1 VSIRSRHRRRELFY
15 AQSWRGAYRGYDLVK
30 EFVAALSVVGL
41 LVLVLAAVFGSP
53 DRPAITLT
61 EWATQAPDDFLTT
74 AVAELDGT
82 STSATYGAPYINDPT
97 AGQMVGPLPLQRWG
111 GVREPV
117 DPAMDFVVRP
127 LSTSTNP
134 DILAALKKYEGASS
148 DQQTGWASA
157 YGDALAN
164 APDGDPGKVAPGD
177 YGPVPAMV
185 TGLLAMAT
193 SGALDGLIQEQG
205 GFYQTNYA
213 RSSLFLADGGYLNDQ
228 ARAEHLGGN
237 QWGMMNE
244 VGGFPGQPWL
254 APYSFWYQIP
264 PFTSSH
270 NADAL
275 IWALMSSVAILFTLI
290 PFIPGLRELP
300 RRLRAY
306 RLIWRDHYR
315 NNPGSPTTG
324 SGPRHGGAGVT
335 FRRSRPEPAGSR
347 DHA

>member
-1 VSIRSRHRRRELFY
+1 
-15 AQSWRGAYRGYDLVK
+15 VK
-30 EFVAALSVVGL
+30 EFVAALMVVAV
-41 LVLVLAAVFGSP
+41 LVLVLATVFGSP

-61 EWATQAPDDFLTT
+61 EWATQAPDDFLAT

-82 STSATYGAPYINDPT
+82 SKSATYGAPYIDDPT

-117 DPAMDFVVRP
+117 DPAVDFVIRP

-134 DILAALKKYEGASS
+134 AVMAAVKQYEAAPP
-148 DQQTGWASA
+148 DQQTTWASA

-164 APDGDPGKVAPGD
+164 APDGDSTKVAKGD
-177 YGPVPAMV
+177 YGPIPAMAA
-185 TGLLAMAT
+185 GLLAMAQ

-213 RSSLFLADGGYLNDQ
+213 RSTLFLADGGYLEDQ

-244 VGGFPGQPWL
+244 VGSFPGQPWL

-264 PFTSSH
+264 PFTSSP

-275 IWALMSSVAILFTLI
+275 IWVLMSTVAVVFTLI

-300 RRLRAY
+300 RLLRAY

-315 NNPGSPTTG
+315 SGAASPTTG
-324 SGPRHGGAGVT
+324 GPGSVMSEADAVAAGAGGG
-335 FRRSRPEPAGSR
+335 E
-347 DHA
+347 

>member
-1 VSIRSRHRRRELFY
+1 VS
-15 AQSWRGAYRGYDLVK
+15 
-30 EFVAALSVVGL
+30 
-41 LVLVLAAVFGSP
+41 
-53 DRPAITLT
+53 
-61 EWATQAPDDFLTT
+61 
-74 AVAELDGT
+74 ELDGT
-82 STSATYGAPYINDPT
+82 STSATYGAPYTSDPS
-97 AGQMVGPLPLQRWG
+97 AGQVVGPVPLQRWG

-117 DPAMDFVVRP
+117 DPATDFVVRP

-134 DILAALKKYEGASS
+134 VVTAAVKQYEGASP
-148 DQQTGWASA
+148 DQQTSWATA

-164 APDGDPGKVAPGD
+164 APDGDTSKVAAGN

-185 TGLLAMAT
+185 SGLLAMAQ

-213 RSSLFLADGGYLNDQ
+213 KANLFLADGSYLEDQ

-244 VGGFPGQPWL
+244 IGSFPGQPWL

-264 PFTSSH
+264 PFTSSP

-275 IWALMSSVAILFTLI
+275 IWVLMATVAVVFTLI

-300 RRLRAY
+300 RRLGAY

-315 NNPGSPTTG
+315 TTG
-324 SGPRHGGAGVT
+324 AASSNSGGPGRVTSDVGRPCPNSSRGVET
-335 FRRSRPEPAGSR
+335 TPWADRRSSFRSCWCWWPSWWR
-347 DHA
+347 